1 MSSDVAMVSA
11 NAVVND
17 ARVVKYATT
26 VAGLGRRV
34 TAIGLSPTGAR
45 AETTLGG
52 VPVVQA
58 ALPKPPPISRAW
70 SRLATWLGRE
80 LRARRPR
87 DGGVALLRGTGRRIE
102 FYLRHPWLVPGRLV
116 LRDVRRQERAVAV
129 ELRRLQPAV
138 VHVHDVYLL
147 GAAVEFARESG
158 RGGRPVRVVYDA
170 HEYVL
175 GLANVAPRRV
185 AALRVLEERF
195 IGVADRVV
203 TVSDPLADLLQRDHG
218 LAERPLVVLNAPVEP
233 EPGVTVR
240 PLREVIG
247 LAAGVP
253 LLVYAGGLVVER
265 GVQTVVD
272 ALPELPGVHLAVVV
286 NRPGSMTR
294 WLQRRAASLGAADR
308 LHFAPFVPPDR
319 VAPYIASATLGLSP
333 LLRAPNHDVAV
344 TNKFCEYLAAGLPIV
359 TSNTPA
365 QATLVRELDLGTV
378 HLAGDAADCAR
389 AVRAALADRDRI
401 AARIDGDA
409 KLHHRFSWTAQA
421 EVIRGLYDGVAGATP
436 SRDILADRHD
446 RAQGDSTR

>member
-1 MSSDVAMVSA
+1 MVSA

-26 VAGLGRRV
+26 VAGIGRSV

-45 AETTLGG
+45 TETTLGD

-58 ALPKPPPISRAW
+58 ALPRPALPGRVW
-70 SRLATWLGRE
+70 TRLAARAGRE
-80 LRARRPR
+80 LRTRRQR
-87 DGGVALLRGTGRRIE
+87 DGRVALLRGSGRRIE
-102 FYLRHPWLVPGRLV
+102 FYRRRPWLVPGRLV
-116 LRDVRRQERAVAV
+116 LRDVRRQERAVAA
-129 ELRRLQPAV
+129 ELRRLRPGV

-147 GAAVEFARESG
+147 GAAVGFARESARDG
-158 RGGRPVRVVYDA
+158 RSVRVIYDA

-175 GLANVAPRRV
+175 GLANVPPRRV
-185 AALRVLEERF
+185 AALRALEERF
-195 IGVADRVV
+195 IGAADRVV
-203 TVSDPLADLLQRDHG
+203 TVSEPLAGLLQRDHR

-233 EPGVTVR
+233 PLGAVAVP
-240 PLREVIG
+240 PLREVAG
-247 LAAGVP
+247 LAAEVP

-286 NRPGSMTR
+286 NKPGSMTR
-294 WLQRRAASLGAADR
+294 WLWSRAAALGVADR
-308 LHFAPFVPPDR
+308 LHFAPFVPPEQ
-319 VAPYIASATLGLSP
+319 VAGYVSSATLGLSP

-359 TSNTPA
+359 TSDTPA

-378 HLAGDAADCAR
+378 HVAGDAADCAR
-389 AVRAALADRDRI
+389 AVRAALADRDRL

-409 KLHHRFSWTAQA
+409 ELRHRFSWAAQV
-421 EVIRGLYDGVAGATP
+421 EVIRGLYETVAGATP
-436 SRDILADRHD
+436 SRDILANRQDKV
-446 RAQGDSTR
+446 QGDSTR